1 MTTAGNDMAAMRL
14 AGLSMPHAGFTLVE
28 LMVTLAIA
36 AILLA
41 AGMPN
46 FSGIIKNQEIQTT
59 ARDFFAALNLARSE
73 AIRRNTRVDLI
84 PAQDGTDWGKGW
96 VIFVDHNN
104 NLKPDKDDEI
114 IFTHGPVPTYL
125 AIESKFT
132 DASAKY
138 ITYNGQGR
146 TRTNKNDQQ
155 PQTGNVTFTF
165 DSQIRKININFLGR
179 ARICN
184 LAEEPSTC

>member
-1 MTTAGNDMAAMRL
+1 MEAMRL
-14 AGLSMPHAGFTLVE
+14 ARLSMPHAGFTLVE

-41 AGMPN
+41 VGMPS
-46 FSGIIKNQEIQTT
+46 FSGIIKNQEIQAA
-59 ARDFFAALNLARSE
+59 ARDFLAALNLARSE

-96 VIFVDHNN
+96 VIFVDHDN

-114 IFTHGPVPTYL
+114 IFTHGPVPAHLT
-125 AIESKFT
+125 IESILT

-138 ITYNGQGR
+138 IAYNGQGR

-155 PQTGNVTFTF
+155 PQTGNVTLTF
-165 DSQIRKININFLGR
+165 DNQIRKIIINFLGR

-184 LAEEPSTC
+184 PGGEPSTC